1 MRGLMADPS
10 GKIIPLPIRSN
21 LREGHSVL
29 EYFISTHGARKG
41 LADTA
46 LRTADSG
53 YLTRRLID
61 VAQDIIVREEDCG
74 TTDYITMEAVKDGA
88 EVKVPLAE
96 RIAGKI
102 AAENIKHPVT
112 KEILVKAG
120 EEIQDDVANEIMKSG
135 IESVAIRSV
144 LTCKT
149 WHGVCSK
156 CYGRN
161 LATNSLVEIGETV
174 GIIAAQSIGEPGTQ
188 LTLRTFHYGGLA
200 VEDIIS
206 GLPRV
211 EELFEARKPKN
222 HAFLSEIEGIVL
234 ISEEKDARKISVR
247 STSGEERVYIV
258 PLGTRLK
265 VRQGD
270 HIEAGT
276 KLTEGP
282 LNPHDVLRIQGVTA
296 VYKYLVNEVQTVY
309 RDQGVDISDKHVEVI
324 VRQMLRKVKVEEAG
338 DTDLLPGSLVDNYVF
353 YEENEKAI
361 SAGKKPA
368 TARPVL
374 LGVTKASLAT
384 DSFLSA
390 ASFQETTKVLT
401 EAAING
407 KVDSLLGLK
416 ENVII
421 GKLIPAGTG
430 MARYREVEIMM
441 SKEEEERLKEKEKL
455 AEEMKALEARTAE
468 ETAVREEEEARKL
481 ITAWTEEKKT
491 EAVRARDERVFEE
504 LPEEEEEVEVIEE
517 IIEEIVEEVEE
528 GELLPGEEYEVR
540 EEIIELQPE
549 EEMEMPA
556 APLPEKPTKKGKE
569 EKKKKG
575 KKIDVEGKR
584 MEKPKKVKE
593 KKVAL
598 RLREQEEEL
607 EWEE

>member
-1 MRGLMADPS
+1 
-10 GKIIPLPIRSN
+10 
-21 LREGHSVL
+21 
-29 EYFISTHGARKG
+29 
-41 LADTA
+41 
-46 LRTADSG
+46 
-53 YLTRRLID
+53 
-61 VAQDIIVREEDCG
+61 
-74 TTDYITMEAVKDGA
+74 
-88 EVKVPLAE
+88 
-96 RIAGKI
+96 
-102 AAENIKHPVT
+102 
-112 KEILVKAG
+112 
-120 EEIQDDVANEIMKSG
+120 
-135 IESVAIRSV
+135 
-144 LTCKT
+144 
-149 WHGVCSK
+149 
-156 CYGRN
+156 
-161 LATNSLVEIGETV
+161 
-174 GIIAAQSIGEPGTQ
+174 
-188 LTLRTFHYGGLA
+188 
-200 VEDIIS
+200 
-206 GLPRV
+206 
-211 EELFEARKPKN
+211 
-222 HAFLSEIEGIVL
+222 
-234 ISEEKDARKISVR
+234 
-247 STSGEERVYIV
+247 
-258 PLGTRLK
+258 
-265 VRQGD
+265 
-270 HIEAGT
+270 
-276 KLTEGP
+276 
-282 LNPHDVLRIQGVTA
+282 
-296 VYKYLVNEVQTVY
+296 
-309 RDQGVDISDKHVEVI
+309 
-324 VRQMLRKVKVEEAG
+324 MLRKVKVEEAG